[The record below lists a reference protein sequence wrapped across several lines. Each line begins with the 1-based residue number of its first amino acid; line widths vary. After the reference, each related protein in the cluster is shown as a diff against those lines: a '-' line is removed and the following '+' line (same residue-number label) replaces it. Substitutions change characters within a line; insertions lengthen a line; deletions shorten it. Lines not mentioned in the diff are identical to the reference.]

1 MLKGSEVKWKNNI
14 RANMRE
20 TLIKRPDHKSKPK
33 MKNKDLRHYAGAAGV
48 FILVVGLMLFLAFN
62 DIPQANKDIFVSI
75 IGMIVG
81 SLSVVIYTIIGKNP
95 DEVSTLQNKVE
106 SLQSLADT
114 MEKRNDQLEA
124 MIIELQRE
132 IISKLSVVG
141 AQFVLKEDR

>member
-1 MLKGSEVKWKNNI
+1 MSNLE
-14 RANMRE
+14 
-20 TLIKRPDHKSKPK
+20 KRPNLVKTTK
-33 MKNKDLRHYAGAAGV
+33 MRNKEIRHYIGAAGV
-48 FILVVGLMLFLAFN
+48 FVLVIGLMLFLAFN
-62 DIPQANKDIFVSI
+62 DIPQSNKDIFVSI

-95 DEVSTLQNKVE
+95 DEVNELQNKVD

-141 AQFVLKEDR
+141 AQFVLKEEK

>member
-1 MLKGSEVKWKNNI
+1 
-14 RANMRE
+14 
-20 TLIKRPDHKSKPK
+20 
-33 MKNKDLRHYAGAAGV
+33 
-48 FILVVGLMLFLAFN
+48 
-62 DIPQANKDIFVSI
+62 
-75 IGMIVG
+75 MIVG

-95 DEVSTLQNKVE
+95 DEVNALQQKVE

-141 AQFVLKEDR
+141 AQFVLKEDKK

>member
-1 MLKGSEVKWKNNI
+1 MKDDKLETRPTLK
-14 RANMRE
+14 
-20 TLIKRPDHKSKPK
+20 TDKPK
-33 MKNKDLRHYAGAAGV
+33 MRNKEIRHYVGAAGV

-62 DIPQANKDIFVSI
+62 DIPQSNKDIFVSI

-95 DEVSTLQNKVE
+95 DEVNALQQKVE

-141 AQFVLKEDR
+141 AQFVLKEDKK

>member
-1 MLKGSEVKWKNNI
+1 MSE
-14 RANMRE
+14 
-20 TLIKRPDHKSKPK
+20 LIKRPDQNKTTQNKMRSKEV
-33 MKNKDLRHYAGAAGV
+33 RHYIGAAGV
-48 FILVVGLMLFLAFN
+48 FLLVVALMLFLAYN
-62 DIPQANKDIFVSI
+62 DIPSSNKDIFVSI

-95 DEVSTLQNKVE
+95 DEVNKLQQKVE

-141 AQFVLKEDR
+141 AQFVLKEEKE

>member
-1 MLKGSEVKWKNNI
+1 MKNDKL
-14 RANMRE
+14 E
-20 TLIKRPDHKSKPK
+20 TRPTIKTDKPK
-33 MKNKDLRHYAGAAGV
+33 MRNKEIRHYMGAAGV

-62 DIPQANKDIFVSI
+62 DIPQSNKDIFVSI

-95 DEVSTLQNKVE
+95 DEVNSLQNKVE

-141 AQFVLKEDR
+141 AQFVLKEEKE

>member
-1 MLKGSEVKWKNNI
+1 MSK
-14 RANMRE
+14 E
-20 TLIKRPDHKSKPK
+20 TLIKRPDQKPK
-33 MKNKDLRHYAGAAGV
+33 PQMKDKNLRHYVGAAGV
-48 FILVVGLMLFLAFN
+48 FLLVVALMLFLAYN
-62 DIPQANKDIFVSI
+62 DIPSANKDIFVSI

-95 DEVSTLQNKVE
+95 DEVNSLQNKVE

-141 AQFVLKEDR
+141 AQFVLKEEKE

>member
-1 MLKGSEVKWKNNI
+1 MKDDKLETRPTLK
-14 RANMRE
+14 
-20 TLIKRPDHKSKPK
+20 TDKPK
-33 MKNKDLRHYAGAAGV
+33 MRNKEIRHYVGAAGV

-62 DIPQANKDIFVSI
+62 DIPQSNKDIFVSI

-95 DEVSTLQNKVE
+95 DEVNALQQKVE

-114 MEKRNDQLEA
+114 MEKRNDQVEA

-132 IISKLSVVG
+132 II
-141 AQFVLKEDR
+141 

>member
-1 MLKGSEVKWKNNI
+1 MSKE
-14 RANMRE
+14 NMNKE
-20 TLIKRPDHKSKPK
+20 TLIKRPDQKQQPR

-48 FILVVGLMLFLAFN
+48 FILVVCLMLFLAFN
-62 DIPQANKDIFVSI
+62 DIPSANKDIFVSI

-95 DEVSTLQNKVE
+95 DEVNSLQNKVE
-106 SLQSLADT
+106 SLQALADT

-141 AQFVLKEDR
+141 AQFVLKEEK

>member
-1 MLKGSEVKWKNNI
+1 MSKE
-14 RANMRE
+14 NMNKE
-20 TLIKRPDHKSKPK
+20 TLIKRPDQKQKPR
-33 MKNKDLRHYAGAAGV
+33 MKNKDLRHYVGAAGV
-48 FILVVGLMLFLAFN
+48 FILVVALMLFLAYN
-62 DIPQANKDIFVSI
+62 DIPSANKDIFVSI

-95 DEVSTLQNKVE
+95 DEVNSLQNKVE

-141 AQFVLKEDR
+141 AQFVLKDKK

>member
-1 MLKGSEVKWKNNI
+1 
-14 RANMRE
+14 
-20 TLIKRPDHKSKPK
+20 
-33 MKNKDLRHYAGAAGV
+33 MKVTNGVAKEIRHYVGAAGV
-48 FILVVGLMLFLAFN
+48 FVLVVALMLFLAYN
-62 DIPQANKDIFVSI
+62 DIPQSNKDIFVSI

-95 DEVSTLQNKVE
+95 DEVNTLQQKVE

-141 AQFVLKEDR
+141 AHFVLKDKE

>member
-1 MLKGSEVKWKNNI
+1 
-14 RANMRE
+14 
-20 TLIKRPDHKSKPK
+20 
-33 MKNKDLRHYAGAAGV
+33 
-48 FILVVGLMLFLAFN
+48 
-62 DIPQANKDIFVSI
+62 
-75 IGMIVG
+75 MIVG

-95 DEVSTLQNKVE
+95 DEVNALQQKVE

-141 AQFVLKEDR
+141 AQFVLKDKKTKNDA

>member
-1 MLKGSEVKWKNNI
+1 MSK
-14 RANMRE
+14 E
-20 TLIKRPDHKSKPK
+20 TLIKRPDQKERPK
-33 MKNKDLRHYAGAAGV
+33 MKNKDLRHYLGAAGV
-48 FILVVGLMLFLAFN
+48 FTLVIALMLFLAFN
-62 DIPQANKDIFVSI
+62 DIPASNKDIFVSI

-95 DEVSTLQNKVE
+95 DEVNKLQQKVE

-141 AQFVLKEDR
+141 AQFVLKGDK

>member
-1 MLKGSEVKWKNNI
+1 MSKD
-14 RANMRE
+14 
-20 TLIKRPDHKSKPK
+20 TLIKRPDQKQRPK
-33 MKNKDLRHYAGAAGV
+33 MRNKDLRHYIGAAGV
-48 FILVVGLMLFLAFN
+48 FILVVALMLFLAFN
-62 DIPQANKDIFVSI
+62 DIPSANKDIFVSI

-95 DEVSTLQNKVE
+95 DEVNSLQQKVE

-141 AQFVLKEDR
+141 AQFVLKEEQ